1 MPVSH
6 RSDVDAL
13 NEPFVG
19 GLIDPAHGPIE
30 AGNVAVVIAHPDD
43 ETIGCGALL
52 GRMRNATV
60 ILVTDGAPRN
70 VEHARHYGFAKSADY
85 AAHRLEEIQKA
96 LAIAGIDEDNLLT
109 LAIADQD
116 AAMHL
121 VRLATQL
128 AEICLSRG
136 ISVLLTHAYE
146 GGHPDHDATAFAVHA
161 AVRLLANVRP
171 ILILEMPYY
180 RLGEATSCYQQF
192 VPERNRIQITVPLD
206 EAEKGRKRRM
216 LEAHHSQAS
225 VLAPFHLTSELF
237 RPARPYDFSKLPN
250 HGRLLY
256 EMFNWGLDGARWSSL
271 SRAALDELGL
281 EVHA

>member
-19 GLIDPAHGPIE
+19 GLMDPAHGPIE

-70 VEHARHYGFAKSADY
+70 PADAKRCGFASTAEY
-85 AAHRLEEIQKA
+85 AEHRMDEIVRA
-96 LAIAGIDEDNLLT
+96 LAIAGIAEEDLLT
-109 LAIADQD
+109 LAITDQD
-116 AAMHL
+116 AALHL

-128 AEICLSRG
+128 AEICVTRG
-136 ISVLLTHAYE
+136 IAVLLTHAYE

-161 AVRLLANVRP
+161 AVRLLADTQP
-171 ILILEMPYY
+171 ILILEMPFY
-180 RLGEATSCYQQF
+180 RMGEATACYQQF

-206 EAEKGRKRRM
+206 EAERERKRRM
-216 LEAHHSQAS
+216 IEAHDSQKS
-225 VLAPFHLTSELF
+225 VLAPFHLTSERF

-250 HGRLLY
+250 DGRLLY
-256 EMFNWGLDGARWSSL
+256 EMFNWGVDGARWSSL
-271 SRAALDELGL
+271 TRAALDELGL
-281 EVHA
+281 EVCA